1 MKIYILF
8 VFSVFFVG
16 YSPAQDITLRVL
28 GQSNYVE
35 YAESNVVLISANES
49 NIEKID
55 ALKDSISANG
65 LDNELNKVTGL
76 KNQKKVQFKIED
88 EDLNVFDKLLVLCS
102 DLQIKVDKVYFKMP
116 EHLFEEEDKKA
127 IWALNNANSQ
137 AKILA
142 NHLGYKIDKILNI
155 DDDTTYS
162 NSIYD
167 DIEKIKDLCDR
178 YYKNPSIK
186 YDDILN
192 AHLHSIYLINI
203 DKGFTMELDPQGYV
217 DLTASLLER
226 SKVEY

>member
-88 EDLNVFDKLLVLCS
+88 EDINVFDKLLVLCS

-116 EHLFEEEDKKA
+116 EHLFKEEDKKA

-167 DIEKIKDLCDR
+167 DIDFESERGELLLR
-178 YYKNPSIK
+178 LFELLGGRNSLYETENSNPTR
-186 YDDILN
+186 N
-192 AHLHSIYLINI
+192 
-203 DKGFTMELDPQGYV
+203 GGYNLWV
-217 DLTASLLER
+217 TYNL
-226 SKVEY
+226 KKK

>member
-1 MKIYILF
+1 MKFYILL
-8 VFSVFFVG
+8 VFSLLFVG

-65 LDNELNKVTGL
+65 LDNEINKVTGL

-88 EDLNVFDKLLVLCS
+88 EDINVFDKLLVLCS

-167 DIEKIKDLCDR
+167 DIDFESERGELLLR
-178 YYKNPSIK
+178 LFELLGGRNSLYETENSNPTR
-186 YDDILN
+186 N
-192 AHLHSIYLINI
+192 
-203 DKGFTMELDPQGYV
+203 GGYN
-217 DLTASLLER
+217 LWITYNL
-226 SKVEY
+226 KKK

>member
-1 MKIYILF
+1 MKFYILL

-88 EDLNVFDKLLVLCS
+88 EDINVFDKLLVLCS

-116 EHLFEEEDKKA
+116 EHLFEEEDNKA

-167 DIEKIKDLCDR
+167 DIDFESDR
-178 YYKNPSIK
+178 GELLLRLFELLGGRNSLYETENSNPTR
-186 YDDILN
+186 N
-192 AHLHSIYLINI
+192 
-203 DKGFTMELDPQGYV
+203 GGYNLWV
-217 DLTASLLER
+217 TYNL
-226 SKVEY
+226 KKK

>member
-167 DIEKIKDLCDR
+167 DIDFESERGQLMLR
-178 YYKNPSIK
+178 LLELLGGRNSLYETESSNPSRNGG
-186 YDDILN
+186 YNLWVT
-192 AHLHSIYLINI
+192 Y
-203 DKGFTMELDPQGYV
+203 EL
-217 DLTASLLER
+217 A
-226 SKVEY
+226 KK

>member
-35 YAESNVVLISANES
+35 YAESNVVLISANKS

-167 DIEKIKDLCDR
+167 DIDFESERGQLMLR
-178 YYKNPSIK
+178 LLELLGGRNSLYETESSNPSRNGG
-186 YDDILN
+186 YNLWVT
-192 AHLHSIYLINI
+192 Y
-203 DKGFTMELDPQGYV
+203 EL
-217 DLTASLLER
+217 A
-226 SKVEY
+226 KK